1 MREGIYN
8 PDLSDVLPKAEE
20 KKAKGNG
27 KEPTGRDHGTLT
39 PIHLYQWKDQLP
51 LQGPQPE
58 APQYPIGALGRFAEA
73 AQVITDQVQAPAPVV
88 AQSILAAGSLVAQP
102 HIDVEIDGRE
112 FPVSLYLIT
121 VAASGERKTATDK
134 IILAPVKKY
143 ERQLVDN
150 YDQEFIAWSVKLAQL
165 KTKKKDQSLDIE
177 AVMEHE
183 ATKPAYPMILTKEP
197 SYEGLIRS
205 LHEGLPSMGLFSD
218 EAGRF
223 IGGYAMSEEHV
234 LKTAAG
240 LSEIWDGSEITR
252 TRGAEGQTFVL
263 HDRRLAMH
271 LMLQPIIAYRIIANP
286 LLMGQG
292 FLPRCLVVQPKSRIG
307 SRMYVE
313 ASTRDHPAVQAMD
326 KRFKELLEKD
336 IKIKTKEKSQCNVR
350 LDPDAKAYWVELHD
364 EFEKKSSEKY
374 EPIQA
379 MACKAAEQV
388 ARIAAVLAYLDNS
401 DLKSIPLQSVER
413 AAALMGFYL
422 NESLR
427 LQQISEED
435 KRIKLAEKCL
445 EWAFKEQDKKVAQ
458 RNEDDS
464 KIVQFDIRGMLQR
477 GPNQL
482 RTKDKAERILKF
494 LHDHG
499 LARKLPTIKIGNV
512 ETRGAW
518 EVRKFEHDQNIA

>member
-1 MREGIYN
+1 M
-8 PDLSDVLPKAEE
+8 
-20 KKAKGNG
+20 
-27 KEPTGRDHGTLT
+27 TGTLPGDEYSSALDMAIT
-39 PIHLYQWKDQLP
+39 PIHLYQWTDQLP

-88 AQSILAAGSLVAQP
+88 AQSILAAASLVAQP

-134 IILAPVKKY
+134 IVLAPVKKY
-143 ERQLVDN
+143 ERQLVEN
-150 YDQEFIAWSVKLAQL
+150 YDQDLIAWSVKLAQL
-165 KTKKKDQSLDIE
+165 KTKKKGKSLDIE
-177 AVMEHE
+177 AIMEHE
-183 ATKPAYPMILTKEP
+183 AKKPAYPMMLTKEP

-252 TRGAEGQTFVL
+252 TRGAEGQIYVL

-271 LMLQPIIAYRIIANP
+271 LMLQPIVAYRILTNP

-292 FLPRCLVVQPKSRIG
+292 FLPRCLVVQPQSKIG

-313 ASTRDHPAVQAMD
+313 ASTRNHTAVRAMEQ
-326 KRFKELLEKD
+326 RFGELLKRGMTL
-336 IKIKTKEKSQCNVR
+336 KTHEKSQRNIS
-350 LDPDAKAYWVELHD
+350 LDADAKAYWIKLHD
-364 EFEKKSSEKY
+364 EFEADSSEKY

-388 ARIAAVLAYLDNS
+388 ARIAAVLAYLDDS
-401 DLKSIPLQSVER
+401 DLKSIPRDAVER
-413 AAALMGFYL
+413 AASLMGFYL

-427 LQQISEED
+427 LQQMAEED
-435 KRIKLAEKCL
+435 QRKQLAEKFL
-445 EWAFKEQDKKVAQ
+445 EWAFKERDKSVAQ
-458 RNEDDS
+458 RS
-464 KIVQFDIRGMLQR
+464 KESPENVQFHMQGLLQR

-482 RTKDKAERILKF
+482 RTKAKAERILRF

-499 LARKLPTIKIGNV
+499 LAKKLPTTKFGDV
-512 ETRGAW
+512 ERKEAW
-518 EVRKFEHDQNIA
+518 EIRKYEIEENIA

>member
-1 MREGIYN
+1 M
-8 PDLSDVLPKAEE
+8 
-20 KKAKGNG
+20 
-27 KEPTGRDHGTLT
+27 TGTLPGSEYSGALDKAVT
-39 PIHLYQWKDQLP
+39 PIHLYQWKDQFPLRGPEPKSLP
-51 LQGPQPE
+51 
-58 APQYPIGALGRFAEA
+58 YPIASLGGFAEA
-73 AQVITDQVQAPAPVV
+73 AQVITDQVQAPASVV

-102 HIDVEIDGRE
+102 HINVEIDGRE

-134 IILAPVKKY
+134 IVLAPVKKY
-143 ERQLVDN
+143 ERQLVDG
-150 YDQEFIAWSVKLAQL
+150 YDEEFITWNVKLAKL
-165 KTKKKDQSLDIE
+165 KEKKRGQSLDIE
-177 AVMEHE
+177 AIMEHE
-183 ATKPAYPMILTKEP
+183 AKKPAYPMMLTKEP
-197 SYEGLIRS
+197 SYEGLVRS

-271 LMLQPIIAYRIIANP
+271 LMLQPIIAYRIITNP

-292 FLPRCLVVQPKSRIG
+292 FLPRCLVVQPQSKIG

-313 ASTRDHPAVQAMD
+313 MSTRDHPSVVEMD
-326 KRFKELLEKD
+326 QRFTALLK
-336 IKIKTKEKSQCNVR
+336 KGMTLKTKENSQRNVT
-350 LDPDAKAYWVELHD
+350 LEADAKKYWIRLHD
-364 EFEKKSSEKY
+364 EFEAGAAKEY

-388 ARIAAVLAYLDNS
+388 ARIAAVLAYLD
-401 DLKSIPLQSVER
+401 DDEVESIPIGAVKR
-413 AAALMGFYL
+413 AAALMSFYL
-422 NESLR
+422 KESLR
-427 LQQISEED
+427 LQQIAEED

-445 EWAFKEQDKKVAQ
+445 EWVFNEKNTMVVQWNQEKKAM
-458 RNEDDS
+458 
-464 KIVQFDIRGMLQR
+464 QFHMEGFLQR

-482 RTKDKAERILKF
+482 RTKAKAERIFKF

-499 LARKLPTIKIGNV
+499 LARKLPTTKFGDV
-512 ETRGAW
+512 ERREAW
-518 EVRKFEHDQNIA
+518 EIRKYEIDENIA

>member
-1 MREGIYN
+1 M
-8 PDLSDVLPKAEE
+8 
-20 KKAKGNG
+20 
-27 KEPTGRDHGTLT
+27 TGSFPGAQYSWALDEYRITQIDSARLFK
-39 PIHLYQWKDQLP
+39 WKDRLP

-58 APQYPIGALGRFAEA
+58 MLQYPIGALGRFAEA
-73 AQVITDQVQAPAPVV
+73 AQVIADQVQAPSPVI
-88 AQSILAAGSLVAQP
+88 AQSILAAASLVAQP

-121 VAASGERKTATDK
+121 VAASGERKTAVDK
-134 IILAPVKKY
+134 IVLTPVKQY
-143 ERQLVDN
+143 ERKLLEKH
-150 YDQEFIAWSVKLAQL
+150 DQDFIDWSVKLAGL
-165 KTKKKDQSLDIE
+165 KIKKKGQSLDIE
-177 AVMEHE
+177 AIMMHE
-183 ATKPAYPMILTKEP
+183 AEKPAYPMMLTKEP
-197 SYEGLIRS
+197 TYEGLIRS

-271 LMLQPIIAYRIIANP
+271 LMLQPIIAYRIITNP

-292 FLPRCLVVQPKSRIG
+292 FLPRCLVVQPQSKIG

-313 ASTRDHPAVQAMD
+313 ASTRDHPAVQAMAA
-326 KRFKELLEKD
+326 RFTALLEKGMT
-336 IKIKTKEKSQCNVR
+336 IKKGEKSQLNVT
-350 LDPDAKAYWVELHD
+350 LDLDAKAYWVELHD
-364 EFEKKSSEKY
+364 EFEADSSSKY

-401 DLKSIPLQSVER
+401 ELRSIPREAVER
-413 AAALMGFYL
+413 AASLMGFYL

-427 LQQISEED
+427 LQQISDED
-435 KRIKLAEKCL
+435 KQIKLAESCI
-445 EWAFKEQDKKVAQ
+445 EWAFRELDKSA
-458 RNEDDS
+458 
-464 KIVQFDIRGMLQR
+464 VQCVEGDAETKQLNLRGLLQR

-482 RTKDKAERILKF
+482 RTKAKAERTLKF

-499 LARKLPTIKIGNV
+499 LSRKLQTTKFGDV
-512 ETRGAW
+512 ETKEAW
-518 EVRKFEHDQNIA
+518 EIRKSDVDEKIA

>member
-1 MREGIYN
+1 M
-8 PDLSDVLPKAEE
+8 
-20 KKAKGNG
+20 
-27 KEPTGRDHGTLT
+27 TGTLPGNEYSGALDGYIT
-39 PIHLYQWKDQLP
+39 PIRLFQWKDQLP
-51 LQGPQPE
+51 LRGPEPKSL
-58 APQYPIGALGRFAEA
+58 PYPIASLGTFAKA
-73 AQVITDQVQAPAPVV
+73 AQVITDQVQAPASVV

-134 IILAPVKKY
+134 IVLAPVKQY
-143 ERQLVDN
+143 ERQLVEN

-165 KTKKKDQSLDIE
+165 KTKKKNQSLDIE
-177 AVMEHE
+177 AIMTHE
-183 ATKPAYPMILTKEP
+183 ATKPAYPMMLTKEP

-271 LMLQPIIAYRIIANP
+271 LMLQPIIAYRIITNT

-292 FLPRCLVVQPKSRIG
+292 FLPRCLVVQPQSKIG

-313 ASTRDHPAVQAMD
+313 ASTRDHPAVKAMD
-326 KRFKELLEKD
+326 ERFKELLKKD
-336 IKIKTKEKSQCNVR
+336 IKIKTKEKSQQNVT
-350 LDPDAKAYWVELHD
+350 LDSDAKAYWIKLHN
-364 EFEKKSSEKY
+364 EFEIASATEY

-388 ARIAAVLAYLDNS
+388 ARIAAVLAYIDDPN
-401 DLKSIPLQSVER
+401 LKSIPLQAVER

-422 NESLR
+422 KESLR
-427 LQQISEED
+427 LQEIAEED

-445 EWAFKEQDKKVAQ
+445 EWAFNEKNTAVVQ
-458 RNEDDS
+458 RNE
-464 KIVQFDIRGMLQR
+464 KTIQFHMEGFLQR

-482 RTKDKAERILKF
+482 RTKAKAESILKF

-499 LARKLPTIKIGNV
+499 QARKLPTTKFGDV
-512 ETRGAW
+512 ERKEAW
-518 EVRKFEHDQNIA
+518 EVKKFEHDQNIA